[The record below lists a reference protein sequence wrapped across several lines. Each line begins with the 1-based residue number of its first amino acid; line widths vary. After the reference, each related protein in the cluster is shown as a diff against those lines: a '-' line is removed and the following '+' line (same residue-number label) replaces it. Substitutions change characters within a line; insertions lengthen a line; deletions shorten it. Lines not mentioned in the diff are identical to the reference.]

1 MPKRKIRATIENREE
16 KVITETTAIYRDN
29 IIKYKEEDNTTVVY
43 NYKKHKLV
51 RENKELRIE
60 YIFSDAK
67 EMTGLLF
74 IKELNKTININIKT
88 RKILSYYNGVEPDF
102 NFYYINYNDNSSKS
116 SKKIKKGDEN
126 GDNKEGSK
134 NSNKNNGIIMYD
146 DIKNKIAN

>member
-88 RKILSYYNGVEPDF
+88 RKIEEDK
-102 NFYYINYNDNSSKS
+102 INISIEFEIDKDKFKY
-116 SKKIKKGDEN
+116 KIEA
-126 GDNKEGSK
+126 
-134 NSNKNNGIIMYD
+134 
-146 DIKNKIAN
+146 IKWVY